1 MEKITLSHLLIK
13 GAKLQVEKLSGKNPS
28 IAKLIDETRKKQEEV
43 LKLKEIN
50 QENLRMVV
58 QL

>member
-1 MEKITLSHLLIK
+1 MVKLTLSQILIK
-13 GAKLQVEKLSGKNPS
+13 GAKLQVEKLSYNNPS
-28 IAKLIDETRKKQEEV
+28 IVKLIDDTKKRQEEV

>member
-1 MEKITLSHLLIK
+1 MEKITLSQILIK
-13 GAKLQVEKLSGKNPS
+13 GAKLQVEKLSVNTS
-28 IAKLIDETRKKQEEV
+28 ISKLIDDTRKKQEEV

>member
-1 MEKITLSHLLIK
+1 MEKITLSQILIK
-13 GAKLQVEKLSGKNPS
+13 GAKLQVEKLSVNPS
-28 IAKLIDETRKKQEEV
+28 IAKLIDDTKKKQEEI

>member
-1 MEKITLSHLLIK
+1 MIK
-13 GAKLQVEKLSGKNPS
+13 GAKLQVEKLSVNTS
-28 IAKLIDETRKKQEEV
+28 ISKLIDDTRKKQEEV

>member
-1 MEKITLSHLLIK
+1 MEKITLSQILIK
-13 GAKLQVEKLSGKNPS
+13 DAKLEVQKLSNTDPLVS
-28 IAKLIDETRKKQEEV
+28 KLINETKRRQEEV
-43 LKLKEIN
+43 LKLKEVN

>member
-1 MEKITLSHLLIK
+1 MEKITLSQILIK
-13 GAKLQVEKLSGKNPS
+13 GAKLQVEKLNVNPS
-28 IAKLIDETRKKQEEV
+28 IAKLIDDTRKKQEEV